1 MLVAIVAVFAMAV
14 TVLTPAL
21 AEASGS
27 GAYEVMPNV
36 VGFSQSAVHSVM
48 YQDQLFYS
56 TRGPGSS
63 NASWVRVVGEIP
75 AAGTTVPLLS
85 TVTLIVTT
93 SPAPVAPTGGLEPMP
108 NVVGLSPS
116 AVHSVMYGAQLY
128 YSTQGPGAAS
138 STWVRVVGE
147 IPAPGSS
154 VPRLSTVTLLVSSSP
169 ASASALLSSVAVK
182 TRPVVT
188 RHRPVA
194 PKIHHVAAKSPAHH
208 HGTLRPT
215 HHVATKIPVGRH
227 RSPPPVHHVVRHGPS
242 AHPTRHLV
250 TREKLGI
257 ATWYSYIPG
266 RCATWY
272 LPFGTRVTVTNLSNG
287 RTISCVVTDREGST
301 GDHAVDLSQTQFAE
315 LAPLSKGV
323 IPVRVNW

>member
-1 MLVAIVAVFAMAV
+1 MLVAIVAVFAMAM
-14 TVLTPAL
+14 TVLTPTL
-21 AEASGS
+21 AGASGS

-36 VGFSQSAVHSVM
+36 VGLSPSAVHSVM
-48 YQDQLFYS
+48 YRAQLYYS

-63 NASWVRVVGEIP
+63 NASWVRIVGEIP

-93 SPAPVAPTGGLEPMP
+93 TPAPVAPTGGLEPMP

-116 AVHSVMYGAQLY
+116 AVHSVMYRAQLY

-147 IPAPGSS
+147 LPAPGSS

-169 ASASALLSSVAVK
+169 ASSSVLLSSAAVR

-188 RHRPVA
+188 RHHRVA
-194 PKIHHVAAKSPAHH
+194 PKVHRVATKTPGKH
-208 HGTLRPT
+208 HGTTHPT
-215 HHVATKIPVGRH
+215 HHVATKVPGRRH
-227 RSPPPVHHVVRHGPS
+227 RSPRPVHHVVRHGPS

-250 TREKLGI
+250 REKLGI
-257 ATWYSYIPG
+257 ATWYSYVPG

-272 LPFGTRVTVTNLSNG
+272 LPFGVRVTVTDLANG
-287 RTISCVVTDREGST
+287 HSVSCVVTDREGSA
-301 GDHAVDLSQTQFAE
+301 GDHAVDLSQTDFAE

-323 IPVRVNW
+323 IPVRVTW